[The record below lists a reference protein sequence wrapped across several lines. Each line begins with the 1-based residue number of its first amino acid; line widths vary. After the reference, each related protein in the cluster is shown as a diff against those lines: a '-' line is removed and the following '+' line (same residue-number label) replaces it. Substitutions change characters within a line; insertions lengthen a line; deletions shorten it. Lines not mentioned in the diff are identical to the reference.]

1 MKKKMTGI
9 VLCKESGN
17 SFLKKIKVKG
27 WKVNPYFFIH
37 KTLNSNLEPRK
48 PTVWTVTHIPTG
60 YALTQRIELKNSLTK
75 EQLKKS
81 VDKWFP
87 AWISKTIGKKV
98 SKSEEIITRNRAL
111 LLEIKDY
118 QNKISPKWRM

>member
-1 MKKKMTGI
+1 MKKKITGI
-9 VLCKESGN
+9 ALCREPGN
-17 SFLKKIKVKG
+17 GFIKKIKVKG

-37 KTLNSNLEPRK
+37 KGLNSNFAPCK
-48 PTVWTVTHIPTG
+48 PALYTITHIPTG

-87 AWISKTIGKKV
+87 AWIAKTIGKKV

-111 LLEIKDY
+111 LLEIEDY